1 MRLANVQ
8 KERPCLAQRYEP
20 VQPGAGL
27 KAPIDE
33 RGKERSLIE
42 LLCEATTVKLLS
54 SSFWFSSSETR
65 LL

>member
-20 VQPGAGL
+20 VQPGWAN
-27 KAPIDE
+27 ASIDE
-33 RGKERSLIE
+33 QGKERSLIE